1 VCVVVVVVVVVGG
14 GICRRHASCACFDA
28 LRILSQGPKE
38 NKGVPQTEGE
48 KKKKKKKKK
57 KL

>member
-1 VCVVVVVVVVVGG
+1 MRVGVVVVLGG
-14 GICRRHASCACFDA
+14 VCRRHASCACFDA
-28 LRILSQGPKE
+28 LCILSQGPKE
-38 NKGVPQTEGE
+38 NKGVPQAEGE